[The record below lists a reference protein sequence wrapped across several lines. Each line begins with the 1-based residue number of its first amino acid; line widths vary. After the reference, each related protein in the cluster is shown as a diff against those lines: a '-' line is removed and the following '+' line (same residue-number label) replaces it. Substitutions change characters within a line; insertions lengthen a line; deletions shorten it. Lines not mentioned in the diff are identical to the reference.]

1 MVECAW
7 AASKKKDTYL
17 KDKYNSLAGRRGK
30 KKALLAVGH
39 KILTACYYVL
49 KNKEPYKELGASYL
63 DKRKAEKIVRS
74 HVKRLSSLGYEV
86 TLKAKAA

>member
-1 MVECAW
+1 MECAW
-7 AASKKKDTYL
+7 AASKTKDTYL
-17 KDKYNSLAGRRGK
+17 KGKYNSLVGRRGK

-39 KILTACYYVL
+39 KILIACYHIL
-49 KNKEPYKELGASYL
+49 KKKEAYKELGASYL

-86 TLKAKAA
+86 TLKAKVA